1 MRSSGRDLR
10 TRNKL
15 VSTAA
20 SLNSQSLMPI
30 PEFNEIKV
38 PALQLYADG
47 NEHRLSDVY
56 GILAK
61 TFQLTPE
68 ELVDPLPS
76 GNSRWRNRVSWAC
89 GDLLYAGL
97 LTRVKRGLYSI
108 TEAGKQEALGN
119 PKSLHRDYLMKFPKF
134 AEFIQKTGAKPV
146 AATGDSVQIQ
156 EFEGNAKPPLELM
169 ASAHKIL
176 AETLKKEVLDLVKE
190 MDPLRFEKLVLDLLL
205 AMGYGGSRTEAA
217 NLTKASHDE
226 GIDGVI
232 NEDRLGLDVIYVQ
245 AKRWQQTVGR
255 KEIQSF
261 VGALA
266 GQQANKGVFITTSE
280 FAQTATNYA
289 KQVSQKVIL
298 IDGDRLADLMTQYN
312 IGVTLRHSYEIKHVD
327 GDYFENE

>member
-1 MRSSGRDLR
+1 
-10 TRNKL
+10 
-15 VSTAA
+15 
-20 SLNSQSLMPI
+20 MPI

-47 NEHRLSDVY
+47 NEYRLSDVY

-76 GNSRWRNRVSWAC
+76 GSSRWRNRVSWAC

-97 LTRVKRGLYSI
+97 LTRVKRGIYSI
-108 TEAGKQEALGN
+108 TETGKQEALGN
-119 PKSLHRDYLMKFPKF
+119 PKSLDRNYLMKFPGF
-134 AEFIQKTGAKPV
+134 VEFMQKTGTKSV
-146 AATGDSVQIQ
+146 VATGDSVQIQ
-156 EFEGNAKPPLELM
+156 ESERNSKSPLELIE
-169 ASAHKIL
+169 SAHKIF
-176 AETLKKEVLDLVKE
+176 AEALKKEVLDLVKG
-190 MDPLRFEKLVLDLLL
+190 MDPLRFEELVLDLLL
-205 AMGYGGSRTEAA
+205 AMGYGGSRSEAA
-217 NLTKASHDE
+217 KVTKASHDE

-232 NEDRLGLDVIYVQ
+232 NEDRLGLDVIYIQ

-266 GQQANKGVFITTSE
+266 GQKATKGVFITTSE
-280 FAQTATNYA
+280 FAHTAIDYA

-327 GDYFENE
+327 GDYFENQ

>member
-1 MRSSGRDLR
+1 
-10 TRNKL
+10 
-15 VSTAA
+15 
-20 SLNSQSLMPI
+20 MPI

-47 NEHRLSDVY
+47 NEHRISDVY

-61 TFQLTPE
+61 IFQLTPE
-68 ELVDPLPS
+68 EIVEQIPS
-76 GNSRWRNRVSWAC
+76 GTSRWRNRVSWAF

-97 LTRVKRGLYSI
+97 LKRLNRGVYAI

-119 PKSLHRDYLMKFPKF
+119 PKSLDRDYLMKFPKF
-134 AEFIQKTGAKPV
+134 AEFMKKTRSKPV
-146 AATGDSVQIQ
+146 AATGDSVRIP
-156 EFEGNAKPPLELM
+156 EFERNQKPPLELM
-169 ASAHKIL
+169 ESAHNIL
-176 AETLKKEVLDLVKE
+176 AEALKKEVLDLVKG

-217 NLTKASHDE
+217 KVTKASHDE

-232 NEDRLGLDVIYVQ
+232 NEDRLGLDVIYIQ

-280 FAQTATNYA
+280 FAHTATDYA

-327 GDYFENE
+327 ADYFENE